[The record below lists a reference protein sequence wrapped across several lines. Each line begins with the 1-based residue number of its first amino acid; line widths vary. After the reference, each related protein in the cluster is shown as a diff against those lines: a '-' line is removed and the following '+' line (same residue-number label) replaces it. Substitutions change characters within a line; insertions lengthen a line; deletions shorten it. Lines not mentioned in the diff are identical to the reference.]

1 MTLPYVMKSPEPIRT
16 AADFRAA
23 LDRLGLT
30 QSSLARLLQ
39 VLGHPAEIAVSRRR
53 IQRWVAGDAP
63 IAGEMIA
70 LIALLDMVPGTAR
83 RLAALPELNPRPGRP
98 PAE

>member
-1 MTLPYVMKSPEPIRT
+1 MSTEPIRT

-63 IAGEMIA
+63 ISGEMIA
-70 LIALLDMVPGTAR
+70 LVTLLELVPSTAR
-83 RLAALPELNPRPGRP
+83 RLIALPALHPRPGRP
-98 PAE
+98 PVG